1 MNLVNFK
8 IDLHEYKM
16 GCSNRGILYVHLVY
30 AGYDVMEIIL
40 HFSIYWAIK
49 HQDVYLS
56 CIHRT
61 ELQI

>member
-1 MNLVNFK
+1 MNIGFLAK
-8 IDLHEYKM
+8 IGIQL
-16 GCSNRGILYVHLVY
+16 ILYFHLVY
-30 AGYDVMEIIL
+30 AGYDVREIIL

>member
-8 IDLHEYKM
+8 
-16 GCSNRGILYVHLVY
+16 NRFTGIYCGMITILILYFHLVY
-30 AGYDVMEIIL
+30 SGYDVREIIL
-40 HFSIYWAIK
+40 HFPIYWAIK

>member
-1 MNLVNFK
+1 MNIKRVIGFLAK
-8 IDLHEYKM
+8 IGIQL
-16 GCSNRGILYVHLVY
+16 ILYFHLVY
-30 AGYDVMEIIL
+30 AGYDLMEIIL
-40 HFSIYWAIK
+40 HFSIYRAIK

>member
-1 MNLVNFK
+1 MNIKRVVQTLRY
-8 IDLHEYKM
+8 DH
-16 GCSNRGILYVHLVY
+16 SNILYFHLVY

-49 HQDVYLS
+49 HQDIYLS